1 MQHHGRHA
9 TAIVCP
15 GCFWAFEDTPS
26 GRMIHIT
33 LEKKQI
39 GHESWPSPLE
49 SQEVKAGDATVT
61 HRAFMELAVDG
72 SSVGKIVFALYGNS
86 LPKTVEN
93 FRALCTGEKV
103 WQHSCLHIAG

>member
-1 MQHHGRHA
+1 MIA
-9 TAIVCP
+9 CT
-15 GCFWAFEDTPS
+15 GCFWAFEDTAD

-49 SQEVKAGDATVT
+49 TQQAKPGDETTT
-61 HRAFMELAVDG
+61 HCVFMELAVGG
-72 SSVGKIVFALYGNS
+72 SSVGKVVFALYGNS

-103 WQHSCLHIAG
+103 QYTTMYV